1 MTPTETLK
9 HEHEI
14 VLLILDAAEREAA
27 SIRTTGTA
35 HVAEVEEMVDFFKN
49 FVDRCHHGKEE
60 RHLFPTMESRGLPS
74 GGGPLAVMLH
84 EHEQGR
90 AAVRAIGEALVRIQ
104 GGNRDAAPQ
113 LADALLQY
121 AEVLRGHIFKE
132 NNVLFRMAERV
143 MSETDDADVT
153 SRFSQVEQE
162 RGLTGW
168 NESFANELAGW
179 EQAFK
184 GG

>member
-132 NNVLFRMAERV
+132 NNVLFPMADRMLSGADQEKLARGFDAVESEEMGEGVHERYHQL
-143 MSETDDADVT
+143 AHRL
-153 SRFSQVEQE
+153 SRS
-162 RGLTGW
+162 
-168 NESFANELAGW
+168 
-179 EQAFK
+179 
-184 GG
+184 